1 VTRDA
6 GRLIVSAAIV
16 RRVAIGL
23 VIYGVVGLVLV
34 VAAIVGGW
42 SGIAQIDAAVGSAA
56 EASETLESVGDAFA
70 GFDASL
76 ETAGKS
82 AEDAAAASRNA
93 SSTATRLADAMGLNI
108 FGAQPLL
115 PLANDFRRQATDLRV
130 VADDLDA
137 LGGSLAKD
145 RAEVKRIHDHVRVLS
160 AKIRGFGNPA
170 GGTGIAVLLVALLLW
185 LGAQAVAALA
195 VGIWLL
201 RRRSHRRA

>member
-1 VTRDA
+1 M
-6 GRLIVSAAIV
+6 IVSAAV
-16 RRVAIGL
+16 VKRVAIGL
-23 VIYGVVGLVLV
+23 VIYGASGLVLV

-42 SGIAQIDAAVGSAA
+42 SGIARIDAAVGSVT
-56 EASETLESVGDAFA
+56 EASETLDAVGDAFA

-76 ETAGKS
+76 ESAGTS
-82 AEDAAAASRNA
+82 AEDAATASRNA
-93 SSTATRLADAMGLNI
+93 SSTATRLADAMGLSI

-115 PLANDFRRQATDLRV
+115 PLANDFRRQADDLRA
-130 VADDLDA
+130 VADDLDV

-145 RAEVKRIHDHVRVLS
+145 RDEVKGIHDHVSVLS
-160 AKIRGFGNPA
+160 AKIRAFGNPA

-195 VGIWLL
+195 VGILLL